1 MTPPTLNSYISTT
14 LQKLKPVIGEGEA
27 RASLRMIFEAVKG
40 WSPVDTAIKGGEP
53 VSPFVIGK
61 VDAIVNRMLN
71 HEPLQYILGEA
82 WWYGLKI
89 HVTPAV
95 LIPRPETAEL
105 VDLIV
110 KQYKGRTDMR
120 VADICTGSGCIACA
134 LARNLPFS
142 RITAI
147 DNSPAA
153 LEVAQSNGETLRVSR
168 QIEWVEADALDS
180 SSLPAGPLDIVV
192 SNPPYIALDERGSM
206 EKNVLLYEP
215 HTALFV
221 PDDDPLRFYRAIA
234 GWARTTLVDGGRI
247 FFEINPIYADRLAD
261 RMREAGWADVTLVA
275 DIHAAKRFLIAR
287 HDADNHA

>member
-1 MTPPTLNSYISTT
+1 MTPPTLNSYISAT

-89 HVTPAV
+89 RVTPAV

-105 VDLIV
+105 VDLMV
-110 KQYKGRTDMR
+110 KQYSGRTDMR

-142 RITAI
+142 HITAI
-147 DNSPAA
+147 DNSAAA

-180 SSLPAGPLDIVV
+180 SSLPAGPFDIVV

-221 PDDDPLRFYRAIA
+221 PDDDPLRFYRSIA

-261 RMREAGWADVTLVA
+261 RMREAGWADVALVA
-275 DIHAAKRFLIAR
+275 DIHTAKRFLIAR

>member
-1 MTPPTLNSYISTT
+1 MTPPTLNSYISET
-14 LQKLKPVIGEGEA
+14 LGKLKPVIGEGEA

-40 WSPVDTAIKGGEP
+40 WTPVDTAIKGGEP
-53 VSPFVIGK
+53 VSPFVVGK
-61 VDAIVNRMLN
+61 VDAIVHRMLN

-82 WWYGLKI
+82 WWYGLRI
-89 HVTPAV
+89 RVTPAV

-105 VDLIV
+105 VDIIV
-110 KQYKGRTDMR
+110 KQYGGRNDLR

-142 RITAI
+142 RITAV

-153 LEVAQSNGETLRVSR
+153 IEVARSNGESLRVDR
-168 QIEWVEADALDS
+168 QTEWIEADALDAT
-180 SSLPAGPLDIVV
+180 SLPAGPLDIVV

-215 HTALFV
+215 HSALFV
-221 PDDDPLRFYRAIA
+221 PDDDPLLFYRSIA

-247 FFEINPIYADRLAD
+247 FFEINPIYAERLAS
-261 RMREAGWADVTLVA
+261 RMREAGWDDVTLVA
-275 DIHAAKRFLIAR
+275 DVHAARRFLIAR
-287 HDADNHA
+287 YNADHNT

>member
-1 MTPPTLNSYISTT
+1 MTPTTLNSYISAT
-14 LQKLKPVIGEGEA
+14 LGKLKPVIGEGEA

-53 VSPFVIGK
+53 VSPFVVGK

-110 KQYKGRTDMR
+110 RQYGGRPDMR

-142 RITAI
+142 RITAV
-147 DNSPAA
+147 DNSAAA
-153 LEVAQSNGETLRVSR
+153 LEVARSNGEALRVGR
-168 QIEWVEADALDS
+168 QIEWVEADALDAT
-180 SSLPAGPLDIVV
+180 SLPAGPFDIVV
-192 SNPPYIALDERGSM
+192 SNPPYIAMDERGSM
-206 EKNVLLYEP
+206 DKNVLLYEP
-215 HTALFV
+215 HAALFV

-234 GWARTTLVDGGRI
+234 GWARKSLVDGGRI

-261 RMREAGWADVTLVA
+261 RMRGAGWSDVTVTT
-275 DIHAAKRFLIAR
+275 DVHAAKRFLIAR
-287 HDADNHA
+287 HDADNNA